1 MRRKDT
7 THDRRCTYA
16 CAPQVPREIA
26 MHIASAGCRHFPCAA
41 RCRAMPHKAKKY
53 RKPAHRKCRECFR
66 RTVHDC
72 PNERAAY
79 FADILQHF
87 CEMSAKYGER
97 LGAITQGEDL
107 TNGTL
112 RCAGAFCK
120 FAAGAQCAGVFASLR
135 RERSAQSF
143 SCVCGGSA
151 VRRRFRVFA
160 ARAQRAVVFVC
171 LRREC
176 SAHALFASLR
186 RERSAQVFSH
196 LRAYLPPFVNGVP
209 GNTGSLK

>member
-1 MRRKDT
+1 MQHAAEPCRIRRKST
-7 THDRRCTYA
+7 ESLRT
-16 CAPQVPREIA
+16 
-26 MHIASAGCRHFPCAA
+26 ASAASVSAELFMIAQTSEQRTLLTFCSTF
-41 RCRAMPHKAKKY
+41 AKW
-53 RKPAHRKCRECFR
+53 P
-66 RTVHDC
+66 
-72 PNERAAY
+72 
-79 FADILQHF
+79 
-87 CEMSAKYGER
+87 KYGER

-120 FAAGAQCAGVFASLR
+120 FAAGAQCAGAF
-135 RERSAQSF
+135 
-143 SCVCGGSA
+143 CK
-151 VRRRFRVFA
+151 FA
-160 ARAQRAVVFVC
+160 AGVRCAGAFCKFAAGAQCAGAFCKFAAGAQCAVVFVC

-176 SAHALFASLR
+176 GAQALFASLR

>member
-1 MRRKDT
+1 MRRIKIS
-7 THDRRCTYA
+7 Y
-16 CAPQVPREIA
+16 
-26 MHIASAGCRHFPCAA
+26 MASAHR
-41 RCRAMPHKAKKY
+41 RAMPHKPKKY
-53 RKPAHRKCRECFR
+53 KMPVHRKCRECFR

-79 FADILQHF
+79 FADILQ
-87 CEMSAKYGER
+87 R
-97 LGAITQGEDL
+97 
-107 TNGTL
+107 
-112 RCAGAFCK
+112 FCK
-120 FAAGAQCAGVFASLR
+120 MSKVR
-135 RERSAQSF
+135 RATWCNHTGRGPNERHSAVRRRFLQ
-143 SCVCGGSA
+143 VCGGSA

>member
-7 THDRRCTYA
+7 THDRRYTYA
-16 CAPQVPREIA
+16 CAPQVTREIA
-26 MHIASAGCRHFPCAA
+26 MHIASAG
-41 RCRAMPHKAKKY
+41 CRAMPHKAKKY
-53 RKPAHRKCRECFR
+53 RKPAHRKCRAKLPCISRLQAAGIFHVQHVAEPCRISRKSTKCLCVASAASVSAELFMIAQTSEQ
-66 RTVHDC
+66 RTLLTFCSAFAKC
-72 PNERAAY
+72 P
-79 FADILQHF
+79 
-87 CEMSAKYGER
+87 KYGER

-120 FAAGAQCAGVFASLR
+120 FAA
-135 RERSAQSF
+135 
-143 SCVCGGSA
+143 
-151 VRRRFRVFA
+151 
-160 ARAQRAVVFVC
+160 RAQRAVVFVC

-176 SAHALFASLR
+176 GAQALFASLR

>member
-7 THDRRCTYA
+7 TVDIHTPARRKY
-16 CAPQVPREIA
+16 REKLLCILRLQA
-26 MHIASAGCRHFPCAA
+26 AEPCRIRRKSTESLRTASAASVSAELFMIAQTSEQRTLLTFCSAF
-41 RCRAMPHKAKKY
+41 AKW
-53 RKPAHRKCRECFR
+53 P
-66 RTVHDC
+66 
-72 PNERAAY
+72 
-79 FADILQHF
+79 
-87 CEMSAKYGER
+87 KYGER

-120 FAAGAQCAGVFASLR
+120 FAARAQCAGVFA
-135 RERSAQSF
+135 
-143 SCVCGGSA
+143 
-151 VRRRFRVFA
+151 
-160 ARAQRAVVFVC
+160 C

-176 SAHALFASLR
+176 GAQALFASLR

>member
-1 MRRKDT
+1 MR
-7 THDRRCTYA
+7 
-16 CAPQVPREIA
+16 
-26 MHIASAGCRHFPCAA
+26 HIKTSYMASAHR
-41 RCRAMPHKAKKY
+41 RAMPHKPKKY

-87 CEMSAKYGER
+87 CKMSAKYGER

-120 FAAGAQCAGVFASLR
+120 FAAGVRCAGAFCKFAARAQCAVVFACLQ
-135 RERSAQSF
+135 RERSAQ
-143 SCVCGGSA
+143 
-151 VRRRFRVFA
+151 
-160 ARAQRAVVFVC
+160 
-171 LRREC
+171 
-176 SAHALFASLR
+176 ALFASLR

>member
-1 MRRKDT
+1 MQHAAEPCRIRRKST
-7 THDRRCTYA
+7 ESLRT
-16 CAPQVPREIA
+16 
-26 MHIASAGCRHFPCAA
+26 ASAASVSAELFMIAQTSEQRTLLTFCSTF
-41 RCRAMPHKAKKY
+41 AK
-53 RKPAHRKCRECFR
+53 
-66 RTVHDC
+66 C
-72 PNERAAY
+72 P
-79 FADILQHF
+79 
-87 CEMSAKYGER
+87 KYGER

>member
-1 MRRKDT
+1 MRRIKT
-7 THDRRCTYA
+7 SY
-16 CAPQVPREIA
+16 
-26 MHIASAGCRHFPCAA
+26 MASAHR
-41 RCRAMPHKAKKY
+41 RAMPHKPKKY

-79 FADILQHF
+79 FADILQRF
-87 CEMSAKYGER
+87 CKMSAKYGER

-120 FAAGAQCAGVFASLR
+120 FAAGAQCAGAFCKFAAGAQCAGVFACLR
-135 RERSAQSF
+135 RERSAQAF
-143 SCVCGGSA
+143 SRVCGGSA

-176 SAHALFASLR
+176 GAQALFASLR
-186 RERSAQVFSH
+186 RERSAQAFSH
-196 LRAYLPPFVNGVP
+196 LRGYLPPFVNGVP